1 MNRLSIVACCLMLVG
16 AACSSTT
23 EPDKPYEN
31 FQLEIVW
38 PRAADERFVGR
49 YEITWSTF
57 GPCGGSMRDRTWDC
71 HSESGTVKSGQI
83 PTGQDTWIVRFQDR
97 CRTGKGLRLSGY
109 YKARGP
115 EAECVVGRML
125 DLECS
130 PDLQTIVMEEE
141 NERSEP
147 WGTDA
152 CVPPLD

>member
-49 YEITWSTF
+49 YEITWLTF
-57 GPCGGSMRDRTWDC
+57 GPGSGSKAYAT
-71 HSESGTVKSGQI
+71 ESGTVTSGQI
-83 PTGQDTWIVRFQDR
+83 PAGQDTWRIRFYDR

-109 YKARGP
+109 YKARGQ

-130 PDLQTIVMEEE
+130 TDLQTIVMEEE

-147 WGTDA
+147 WGSD
-152 CVPPLD
+152 